1 MDRGRLFVIAHAK
14 EGCKSIPTVELEFLG
29 QTKRMNLKCFITY
42 VVRNVL
48 SMFSRGLYNEKLTS
62 NITRKLTNVGTLG
75 TYAVIKN
82 AEMTALKKYKVVKA
96 GSGGH
101 TVVQTEDGCSF
112 SFGWNKHGQLGTGSI
127 KNEVELSPV
136 QCLITDVRDVACGND
151 FTVWLTSLKGAS
163 ISMKTTLR
171 VF

>member
-1 MDRGRLFVIAHAK
+1 
-14 EGCKSIPTVELEFLG
+14 
-29 QTKRMNLKCFITY
+29 
-42 VVRNVL
+42 
-48 SMFSRGLYNEKLTS
+48 
-62 NITRKLTNVGTLG
+62 
-75 TYAVIKN
+75 
-82 AEMTALKKYKVVKA
+82 YKVVKA

-112 SFGWNKHGQLGTGSI
+112 SFGRNKHGQL
-127 KNEVELSPV
+127 EVELSPV
-136 QCLITDVRDVACGND
+136 QCLITDVRDVACEND